1 MKIEDVTVEYLSPHV
16 TILHSV
22 MRNEKDERRYELE
35 LKNTCNKRILGVK
48 SQLKFYDAKDNFLGF
63 EFDEHEQYL
72 VADRNLAL
80 SISVNVPE
88 NTQYAKLTIDA
99 VKEEQETLFQKYF
112 IEILVLSIMVFAFY
126 NYFVK

>member
-1 MKIEDVTVEYLSPHV
+1 MNIEDITVEYLSPHV
-16 TILHSV
+16 TILHSII
-22 MRNEKDERRYELE
+22 RNQKDEVWYELE
-35 LKNTCNKRILGVK
+35 LKNTCNKRIWGIK
-48 SQLKFYDAKDNFLGF
+48 AQLKFYDAKDNFLGF

-80 SISVNVPE
+80 SLSADVPV

-99 VKEEQETLFQKYF
+99 VKEEQETVFQKYF
-112 IEILVLSIMVFAFY
+112 IEILVLSIVLFSLY